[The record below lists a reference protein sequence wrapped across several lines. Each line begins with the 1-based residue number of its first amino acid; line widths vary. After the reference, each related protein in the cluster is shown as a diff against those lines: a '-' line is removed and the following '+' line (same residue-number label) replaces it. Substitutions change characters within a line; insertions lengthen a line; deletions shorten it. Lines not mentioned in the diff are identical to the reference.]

1 MKNMFKEMKQR
12 KKRETLHEA
21 FNIVMNV
28 CKQHT
33 HDEDDAE
40 WKELAL
46 TCLSLL
52 KLQAQS
58 AANQIEL

>member
-21 FNIVMNV
+21 FNIVMDV

-33 HDEDDAE
+33 KDEDDAE
-40 WKELAL
+40 WKEWAQ

-52 KLQAQS
+52 KLQTQS
-58 AANQIEL
+58 ASGQIEL